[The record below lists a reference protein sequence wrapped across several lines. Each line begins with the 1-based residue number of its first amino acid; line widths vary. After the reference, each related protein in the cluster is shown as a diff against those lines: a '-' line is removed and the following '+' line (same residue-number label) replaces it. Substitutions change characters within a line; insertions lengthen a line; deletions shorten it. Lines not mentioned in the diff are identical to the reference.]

1 MSLKHR
7 IIPGRRLAFA
17 LTGGFLLVCAL
28 QMASLGV
35 LFVSQHKQEVSWRQ
49 QRELVSTAIN
59 LQKDT
64 QEIFRE
70 LQKSWISAVR
80 ENDAAARARYE
91 NLSERL
97 VARFA
102 SARSLMNEV
111 GPVPAA
117 SLEEIRLEVETA
129 QRQVFTPALQARLT
143 AEQREQAIADGNDA
157 SLAVTH
163 KFNKLS
169 IDLAAEDSNLMAN
182 IDRLAAIKLIGITS
196 LVMVALV
203 ITGYIGWLSLRAV
216 RFFREAEDER
226 HVAERQGKF
235 FKAVLDQLPA
245 GVSVR
250 SAPDGGTVMVNR
262 AARQF
267 MGLARIPQSVTQV
280 STEGVYHPDGKP
292 YRTAE
297 LPLVRSLTRGE
308 AVSGEEMV
316 LEISGG
322 GRTTVLCSSKPIT
335 DESQQP
341 MAAITIFQDITD
353 RKKLE
358 SSLEQKT
365 RELDRMVREQQQ
377 QILRLTQMQ
386 EISAKVSAL
395 KTVQDVSREVLPAI
409 SQMLGI
415 EKCVLRLADAD
426 MRKLEVIAPAYGLSD
441 EQLASLPPLPIVRDD
456 SPLMRCFWN
465 DQLLLLN
472 DVANDADAEPYRPL
486 FLQIAVSSM
495 LSLRLAAHGKPVG
508 VLTVYDR
515 LDGQPFTMQDV
526 QLLRILGSTIAIALD
541 NASLYESLRERN
553 EQLATL
559 LQEAHH
565 RIKNNLAMITSLLSL
580 EMSYGMDK
588 SSAQI
593 CASTIARVES
603 IARVHALLT
612 QETTHGVP
620 VQPLIEQLV
629 NSLVSTSLTPRQKI
643 DVQCRV
649 EPLQLPAREATALA
663 LVTSELVSNA
673 LRHGFVGRDKGS
685 VRVELRRNNGDAVLE
700 VINDGH
706 APAPTS
712 ATPQRQ
718 GLGLRIVDA
727 LTTRDLKGNF
737 NVTKNNGKTIA
748 TVQFVVP
755 TEFTET
761 VTDAPNPS
769 TAQIAP

>member
-1 MSLKHR
+1 VKHR
-7 IIPGRRLAFA
+7 IIPGRRLAYA
-17 LTGGFLLVCAL
+17 LAGGFLLVCAL

-35 LFVSQHKQEVSWRQ
+35 LFVSQQKQEASWRQ

-70 LQKSWISAVR
+70 LHKAWTAAVR
-80 ENDAAARARYE
+80 DNDSGARARFE
-91 NLSERL
+91 TLSERL
-97 VARFA
+97 TARFA
-102 SARSLMNEV
+102 SAKTLMSEV

-117 SLEEIRLEVETA
+117 SLEDIRLEAEKA
-129 QRQVFTPALQARLT
+129 HREVFAPAFLERLT
-143 AEQREQAIADGNDA
+143 AARREQLVAEGNDA

-216 RFFREAEDER
+216 RFFREAEEER
-226 HVAERQGKF
+226 RVAERQGKF

-316 LEISGG
+316 LETSGG

-335 DESQQP
+335 DESQQSI
-341 MAAITIFQDITD
+341 AAITIFQDITD

-386 EISAKVSAL
+386 EISAKV
-395 KTVQDVSREVLPAI
+395 QDVSREVLPAI
-409 SQMLGI
+409 ARMLGV
-415 EKCVLRLADAD
+415 EKCILRLADSE

-441 EQLASLPPLPIVRDD
+441 EQLASLPPLPITRDD
-456 SPLMRCFWN
+456 SPLMRCFWD

-472 DVANDADAEPYRPL
+472 DVASDTDAEPYRPL
-486 FLQIAVSSM
+486 FLQIAVKSM

-515 LDGQPFTMQDV
+515 LDGQPFTMQDM
-526 QLLRILGSTIAIALD
+526 QLLRILASAIAIALD
-541 NASLYESLRERN
+541 NARLYESLRERN

-593 CASTIARVES
+593 CASTISRVES

-620 VQPLIEQLV
+620 IQPLIEQLV

-649 EPLQLPAREATALA
+649 APLQLPAREATALA

-673 LRHGFVGRDKGS
+673 LRHGFAGREKGC

-706 APAPTS
+706 APATS
-712 ATPQRQ
+712 AAPQRQ
-718 GLGLRIVDA
+718 GLGMRIVEA
-727 LTTRDLKGNF
+727 LTTRDLRGTF
-737 NVTKNNGKTIA
+737 AFAKNNGMTSA
-748 TVQFVVP
+748 TVQFRVP
-755 TEFTET
+755 TDFTESAS
-761 VTDAPNPS
+761 DSGIPA

>member
-1 MSLKHR
+1 VKHR
-7 IIPGRRLAFA
+7 IIPGRRLAYA
-17 LTGGFLLVCAL
+17 LTGGFFLVCAL

-35 LFVSQHKQEVSWRQ
+35 LFVSQQKQEASWRQ
-49 QRELVSTAIN
+49 QREQVSTAMSQREDLEKTFATAHASWIDFMLRGEADSRRRFESSMERMSVLIGSAQRILGTVEYAPLAALSDVQN
-59 LQKDT
+59 ELTRQSQQFFLPLANNRNAMSTAQLEEATREADRHV
-64 QEIFRE
+64 QEIRE
-70 LQKSWISAVR
+70 KLR
-80 ENDAAARARYE
+80 
-91 NLSERL
+91 
-97 VARFA
+97 
-102 SARSLMNEV
+102 
-111 GPVPAA
+111 
-117 SLEEIRLEVETA
+117 
-129 QRQVFTPALQARLT
+129 
-143 AEQREQAIADGNDA
+143 
-157 SLAVTH
+157 
-163 KFNKLS
+163 KFHS
-169 IDLAAEDSNLMAN
+169 DLAATSDNLMLN
-182 IDRLAAIKLIGITS
+182 IDKLAAVKLIGITS

-216 RFFREAEDER
+216 RFFREAEEER
-226 HVAERQGKF
+226 RVAERQGKF

-280 STEGVYHPDGKP
+280 STEGVFHPDGKP
-292 YRTAE
+292 YRTSE

-308 AVSGEEMV
+308 SVSGEEMV
-316 LEISGG
+316 LETAGG

-335 DESQQP
+335 DENQQP

-409 SQMLGI
+409 AQMLGV
-415 EKCVLRLADAD
+415 EKCVLRLADSE
-426 MRKLEVIAPAYGLSD
+426 MRKLEVIAPAFGLSD
-441 EQLASLPPLPIVRDD
+441 AQLASLPPLPISRDD
-456 SPLMRCFWN
+456 SPLMRCFWE
-465 DQLLLLN
+465 DQLLMLN
-472 DVANDADAEPYRPL
+472 DVASDADAEPYRPL
-486 FLQIAVSSM
+486 FLQIAVHSM

-515 LDGQPFTMQDV
+515 LDGQPFTTQDA
-526 QLLRILGSTIAIALD
+526 QLLRILASAIAIALD
-541 NASLYESLRERN
+541 NARLYESLRERN
-553 EQLATL
+553 DQLATL

-593 CASTIARVES
+593 CSSTIARVES

-612 QETTHGVP
+612 QETTRGVP

-643 DVQCRV
+643 DVQCRI

-673 LRHGFVGRDKGS
+673 LRHGFAGRDTGC
-685 VRVELRRNNGDAVLE
+685 VRVELRRRNGDAVLE
-700 VINDGH
+700 VVNDGH
-706 APAPTS
+706 APATS
-712 ATPQRQ
+712 TAPQRQ
-718 GLGLRIVDA
+718 GLGMRIVEA
-727 LTTRDLKGNF
+727 LTSRDLRGTFAFAK
-737 NVTKNNGKTIA
+737 KNGLTSA
-748 TVQFVVP
+748 TVQFRVP
-755 TEFTET
+755 TDFTET
-761 VTDAPNPS
+761 DAAPPA